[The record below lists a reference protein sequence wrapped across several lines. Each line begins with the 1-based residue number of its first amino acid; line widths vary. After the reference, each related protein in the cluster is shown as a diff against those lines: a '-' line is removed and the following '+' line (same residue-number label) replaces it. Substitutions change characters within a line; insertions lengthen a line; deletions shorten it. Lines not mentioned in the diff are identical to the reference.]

1 MNLWFLL
8 LFANLADKI
17 NSAPA
22 PSYVVNVKDTKMPST
37 LPVDAPTFPAAN
49 VGMGDYHFASGG
61 IVMTAANGRK
71 FRCFMDS
78 ALRAAGHGDDK
89 TMSDLVQQLEQKKE
103 RKVRKVKRKVKKV
116 VKRKKLVPSAS
127 ASKPGKISIDS
138 FRSSLI
144 KKEKNCVIL
153 RAGYWT
159 YEVCPFKTIRQYHVP
174 ISKRA
179 HPDKKERMGK
189 PTENQE
195 GEPLF
200 ILGKYMPH
208 KDEIVEGIYTQH
220 FQGGSDNRKSVVSYH
235 CNNIGGN
242 AMTDSSNTNAK
253 LSIEEPSALNY
264 AITLKTAAVCQE
276 NIVVEPTNAENDEME
291 EVEYEEVVE
300 VEEEVEVEDDG
311 NNGRE
316 APYSRHESSKKTLV
330 ARVQDALKPLK
341 GVCLRFVESW
351 WTYELCVGGKIR
363 QFHAEKKSNNQDDV
377 ITMEFTLGKYDKQR
391 NLNMAS
397 DGTAVAKVH
406 PYSKFLQYYG
416 KGTNC
421 DLTKE
426 PRVVNVEY
434 ECSNS
439 QHTYIMGIVETSTCT
454 YKMSVAT
461 PLLCKL
467 KEFDYLKKKDTSHE
481 NIRCFPADA

>member
-1 MNLWFLL
+1 
-8 LFANLADKI
+8 
-17 NSAPA
+17 
-22 PSYVVNVKDTKMPST
+22 
-37 LPVDAPTFPAAN
+37 
-49 VGMGDYHFASGG
+49 
-61 IVMTAANGRK
+61 
-71 FRCFMDS
+71 
-78 ALRAAGHGDDK
+78 
-89 TMSDLVQQLEQKKE
+89 
-103 RKVRKVKRKVKKV
+103 
-116 VKRKKLVPSAS
+116 
-127 ASKPGKISIDS
+127 
-138 FRSSLI
+138 
-144 KKEKNCVIL
+144 
-153 RAGYWT
+153 
-159 YEVCPFKTIRQYHVP
+159 
-174 ISKRA
+174 
-179 HPDKKERMGK
+179 
-189 PTENQE
+189 
-195 GEPLF
+195 
-200 ILGKYMPH
+200 
-208 KDEIVEGIYTQH
+208 
-220 FQGGSDNRKSVVSYH
+220 
-235 CNNIGGN
+235 
-242 AMTDSSNTNAK
+242 MTDSSNTNAK

-316 APYSRHESSKKTLV
+316 APDSRHESSKKTLV

-377 ITMEFTLGKYDKQR
+377 ITMEFTLGKYDKPR
-391 NLNMAS
+391 NRNMAS
-397 DGTAVAKVH
+397 DGTAILKKH

-416 KGTNC
+416 KGTKC

-481 NIRCFPADA
+481 NIRCFPADV